1 MNAIVPITPSEFEI
15 AVSMARTLTAS
26 GLLPST
32 VSSPEK
38 AVAIILA
45 GRELGIA
52 PWQALSTI
60 NVISGKPTISPQLM
74 LALIERSGQLEQIAV
89 TDDGTT
95 CTVVLRRRGR
105 AAHTETFSMT
115 DASAMGLALKDNWKK
130 QPKIMRRW
138 RAVAAAARIVFP
150 DVILGLYTPEEMGAD
165 VAVSDD
171 GEMSI
176 ITPPAAAPAPT
187 PAATITITAEPAP
200 VAAFTQADA
209 AVLEKWAA
217 EKYSLYRPDIHRAL
231 GVSRY
236 GLYTGTLAEAKAAV
250 VAWLDAQFE
259 GAVDAPA
266 VEEAPAPAPVEAA
279 PVSAA
284 R

>member
-1 MNAIVPITPSEFEI
+1 MNAIVPITPSEFDMT
-15 AVSMARTLTAS
+15 VSMARTLCAS

-32 VSSPEK
+32 VNSPDK

-74 LALIERSGQLEQIAV
+74 LALIERSGQLDAISV
-89 TDDGTT
+89 TDDGNTT
-95 CTVVLRRRGR
+95 TVVMQRRGR
-105 AAHTETFSMT
+105 AAHTETFSMA
-115 DASAMGLALKDNWKK
+115 DASAMGLATKDNWRK
-130 QPKIMRRW
+130 QPKVMRRW

-165 VAVSDD
+165 VSVSDD
-171 GEMSI
+171 GDMRV
-176 ITPPAAAPAPT
+176 ITPPAAAPA
-187 PAATITITAEPAP
+187 ATITVTREPEAP
-200 VAAFTQADA
+200 ALTPAAAFTQADA

-217 EKYSLYRPDIHRAL
+217 EQYSLYRPDIHRAL
-231 GVSRY
+231 GIERY
-236 GLYTGTLAEAKAAV
+236 REYTGDLAGAKAAV
-250 VAWLDAQFE
+250 TAWLDAQVSS
-259 GAVDAPA
+259 ATDAQD
-266 VEEAPAPAPVEAA
+266 VEPAPAEADA

>member
-1 MNAIVPITPSEFEI
+1 MNAIVPITPSEFDMT
-15 AVSMARTLTAS
+15 VSMARTLCAS
-26 GLLPST
+26 GLLPSS
-32 VSSPEK
+32 VSSPDK

-74 LALIERSGQLEQIAV
+74 LALIERSGQLDAITV
-89 TDDGTT
+89 TDDGSTT
-95 CTVVLRRRGR
+95 TVVMQRRGR
-105 AAHTETFSMT
+105 AAHTETFSMA
-115 DASAMGLALKDNWKK
+115 DASAMLLAKKDNWVK
-130 QPKIMRRW
+130 QPKVMRRW

-165 VAVSDD
+165 VSVSDD
-171 GEMSI
+171 GDMRVL
-176 ITPPAAAPAPT
+176 TPPAAPA
-187 PAATITITAEPAP
+187 PAATITVTREPEAP
-200 VAAFTQADA
+200 ALTPAAAFTQADA

-217 EKYSLYRPDIHRAL
+217 EQYSLYRPDIHRAL
-231 GVSRY
+231 GIDRY
-236 GLYTGTLAEAKAAV
+236 GKYTGDLASAKAAV
-250 VAWLDAQFE
+250 TAWLDAQVSS
-259 GAVDAPA
+259 ATDVQD
-266 VEEAPAPAPVEAA
+266 VEPAPAEADA